1 MKEEGTVEQAKEE
14 GTVEQA
20 KEEVNDEVT
29 VEQAKEEVKEEGT
42 VEQAKEEGTVEQA
55 KEEGTVEQAKEEVKD
70 EVTVEQ
76 QVKEEVKEEVAV
88 EQNEK
93 ETETVES
100 EQPVPLKGVVPEEL
114 ANTKVICVCS
124 DGEIGIEAG
133 KLQQSKVFC
142 DWVGPS
148 FFYLVF
154 SNSFTNNRN
163 VCR

>member
-1 MKEEGTVEQAKEE
+1 MSDSESKSVKEEGTVEQAKEE
-14 GTVEQA
+14 I
-20 KEEVNDEVT
+20 KEEVT

-42 VEQAKEEGTVEQA
+42 VEQAKEEVTVEQA
-55 KEEGTVEQAKEEVKD
+55 
-70 EVTVEQ
+70 
-76 QVKEEVKEEVAV
+76 KEEVKEEVAV

-148 FFYLVF
+148 FFLLVF

-163 VCR
+163 VCRWILGSISIFTLKGVI